1 MLKRANIRTRL
12 VTCTET
18 GEEAFTTQAE
28 GGCLGDASG
37 VMLRYAEAGNHGT
50 ATLVAS
56 SGLAQ
61 LRRKGDV
68 TSRLVFAGK
77 KLIPAGYSA
86 MGQNMDFSVF
96 THSLSLVFTPQG
108 GQLEVRFT
116 LLLAGTQV
124 ADSILEI
131 RWDLL

>member
-1 MLKRANIRTRL
+1 MLKRANIRTNL
-12 VTCTET
+12 VTYTEA
-18 GEEAFTTQAE
+18 GEETFTTQAE
-28 GGCLGDASG
+28 GSCLCDASG
-37 VMLRYAEAGNHGT
+37 VMLRYAETENHGT

-56 SGLAQ
+56 SELAQ
-61 LRRKGDV
+61 LRRRGDV
-68 TSRLVFAGK
+68 TSRFVFAEN
-77 KLIPAGYSA
+77 KLIPADYSA

-96 THSLSLVFTPQG
+96 THSLSLLFTPQS
-108 GQLEVRFT
+108 GQVEVRFT